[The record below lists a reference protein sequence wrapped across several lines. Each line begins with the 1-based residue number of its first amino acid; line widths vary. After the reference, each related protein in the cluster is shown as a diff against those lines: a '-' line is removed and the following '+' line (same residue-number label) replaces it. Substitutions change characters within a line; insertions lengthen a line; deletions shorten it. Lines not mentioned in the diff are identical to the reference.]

1 MARCSK
7 CGKEIRF
14 IKVKGSKSLIV
25 NSNSVYFLPDTDGNG
40 KVYVMTNG
48 KMRTG
53 QPAPDGIK
61 GFTLHDCGVV

>member
-1 MARCSK
+1 MARCTK

-14 IKVKGSKSLIV
+14 IKVKGSKALVV
-25 NSNSVYFLPDTDGNG
+25 NKRAICFLPDDNG

-53 QPAPDGIK
+53 YVADDGII
-61 GFTLHDCGVV
+61 GYTLHEC